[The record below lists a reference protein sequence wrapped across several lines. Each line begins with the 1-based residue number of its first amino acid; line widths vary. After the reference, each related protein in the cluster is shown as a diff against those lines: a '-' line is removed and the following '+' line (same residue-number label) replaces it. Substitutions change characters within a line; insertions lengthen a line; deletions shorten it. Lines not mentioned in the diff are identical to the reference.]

1 MTSSTTE
8 TNVQHNHRNGT
19 AAALGQVPLPRLY
32 LLRFGYLVMAVGL
45 AATKWPLLI
54 NHDGPWP
61 LFEGVEICMLVAMSL
76 LSFLGLRY
84 PIRMLP
90 ILLFEIGWKTIWVAV
105 VVLPLWV
112 SDQLDQAT
120 ADVFYTCLVV
130 LIVIAVIPWR
140 YVFRQYVVKQG
151 DPWRRDAAW
160 PVSKP

>member
-61 LFEGVEICMLVAMSL
+61 LFEGVEICMLVALSL

-151 DPWRRDAAW
+151 DPWRRDAAR